1 MLALG
6 LSENLSLRFEMTL
19 NAEMRDEGAPSN
31 SPGGGLGLRESTFT
45 FHFHFPLSSFHF
57 HLSTL
62 IPVRVLGV
70 LLEPEVCFAQE
81 LGAVGCDDILDELAS
96 TPLLY
101 LILRE

>member
-31 SPGGGLGLRESTFT
+31 SPGGGLGLRESTFI
-45 FHFHFPLSSFHF
+45 FPLSTFIF

-62 IPVRVLGV
+62 IPIRVLGV
-70 LLEPEVCFAQE
+70 LLEPEVGFTQE
-81 LGAVGCDDILDELAS
+81 LGAVGCDDILNELAS

-101 LILRE
+101 LVLRE